1 MKVEIPK
8 LQKTEDNP
16 LAFVPPAPNWGL
28 SLDFAEA
35 PPSADPPVPFNQVI
49 QPCWGRLIKIF
60 DTKAHS

>member
-49 QPCWGRLIKIF
+49 QP
-60 DTKAHS
+60 